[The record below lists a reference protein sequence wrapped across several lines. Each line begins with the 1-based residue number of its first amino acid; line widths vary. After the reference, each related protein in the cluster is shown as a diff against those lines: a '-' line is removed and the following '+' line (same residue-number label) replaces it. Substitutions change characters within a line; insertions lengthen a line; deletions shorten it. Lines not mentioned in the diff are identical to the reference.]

1 MRETR
6 ELMISPAEIEAERG
20 HRREVFLLLVG
31 GIFFAVNLLALQLVR
46 GDLSP
51 LHWLPLVAWIVC
63 AIAGHLILRQHLP
76 DHDPMLLPLVLFLSG
91 WGLIII
97 DRLQPAFADRQA
109 VWLLVS
115 QAALLFTAVTPYP
128 LRWLRQYR
136 YLILISGLLFLL
148 ATIGFGT
155 NPSEVAGAPRL
166 WLKVFGLYFQP
177 SEVLKIVLVA
187 FVASYLAENYTIIR
201 ADRGQER
208 PRLFLSPR
216 IAGPILLMW
225 GLTLVILVWQRDL
238 GAAALFF
245 ITFMIVLY
253 LASGVRLILVAGAG
267 LLATAG
273 VLAYLLFDLVRLRVD
288 IWINPWPEAS
298 DRAYQV
304 VQSLMAVA
312 NGGVF
317 GQGIGQ
323 GSPYFIPVAHSDFL
337 FSALAEEFGLIG
349 IVSLTAVITVFVL
362 RGLRVAL
369 LNADT
374 PFHSLFAAGLT
385 TIIALQTLLIVGGAL
400 KIIPLTGVTLPFMSY
415 GGSSLLASYIMVGFL
430 LRLSSQDYRH

>member
-6 ELMISPAEIEAERG
+6 ELMINAAEVEAERG
-20 HRREVFLLLVG
+20 HRREVYLLVIG
-31 GIFFAVNLLALQLVR
+31 GAFFAVNLLSLQLVR
-46 GDLSP
+46 GDFSP
-51 LHWLPLVAWIVC
+51 LHWLPLVAWILC
-63 AIAGHLILRQHLP
+63 AAAGHVILRRALP
-76 DHDPMLLPLVLFLSG
+76 DHDPLLLPLVLFMSG
-91 WGLIII
+91 WGMIVI

-115 QAALLFTAVTPYP
+115 QVALLFTAVTPYP

-155 NPSEVAGAPRL
+155 NPSALAGAPRL
-166 WLKVFGLYFQP
+166 WLNVFGLYFQP

-201 ADRGQER
+201 ADQPSARRG
-208 PRLFLSPR
+208 LFLSPR

-245 ITFMIVLY
+245 ITFMVVLY

-267 LLATAG
+267 LLAAAG
-273 VLAYLLFDLVRLRVD
+273 LLAYVLFDLVRLRVD

-298 DRAYQV
+298 DRAYQI

-312 NGGVF
+312 NGGVL

-349 IVSLTAVITVFVL
+349 VATLIAAVTVFVL
-362 RGLRVAL
+362 RGLRTAL

-385 TIIALQTLLIVGGAL
+385 TIIAVQTLLIVGGAL